1 MKTITTKD
9 AVVAYNHIN
18 KLKLQPLD
26 NEEILAFLNVKKT
39 IRPIVK
45 AYEEFAEDARKQ
57 IITED
62 ISSIVQRAQAKEEVT
77 GEDAKK
83 VMDAELRLRSIFK
96 TEESKEHELDLP
108 TLTTATLVKLIKECG
123 MEAQDED
130 MLYFLFE

>member
-77 GEDAKK
+77 DEDAKK

>member
-45 AYEEFAEDARKQ
+45 GYEEFVEDARKQ

-62 ISSIVQRAQAKEEVT
+62 ITSIVQRAQAKEEVT
-77 GEDAKK
+77 DEDAKK